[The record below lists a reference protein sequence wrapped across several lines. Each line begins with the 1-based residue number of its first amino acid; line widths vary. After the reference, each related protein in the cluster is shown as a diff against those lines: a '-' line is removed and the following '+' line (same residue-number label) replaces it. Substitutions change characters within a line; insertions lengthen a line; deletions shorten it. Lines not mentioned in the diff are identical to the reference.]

1 MTQKARRMNY
11 SISSQRRSR
20 SLYVLC
26 AQTSRFSSVHFRRV
40 SKSLPWLHHVSKLA
54 GTSSFEASILVS
66 RNVLQTGHGD
76 CQGFVQT
83 IRRKAVSL
91 LFITETGKGM
101 LRNFD
106 MSSLLCKSTGSSAPC
121 MVFDALQVVAEKS
134 ALPDAEWMKDLSHAA
149 ATGFIGE

>member
-1 MTQKARRMNY
+1 M
-11 SISSQRRSR
+11 
-20 SLYVLC
+20 
-26 AQTSRFSSVHFRRV
+26 
-40 SKSLPWLHHVSKLA
+40 SKGLPWLHHVSKLA